1 MELSFQNKVALVTG
15 ATSGIGESTAWLY
28 AEAGAQ
34 VFLLG
39 RNEKK
44 GRSIALAMQEK
55 GLRAAYFHLDV
66 TDEAE
71 VKAVVENIYKKTGKI
86 DILVHSAGFGVRTV
100 FTELSYAE
108 WQRQIEINLHGSFL
122 IAQAAAKNMKEKRYG
137 KIVFISSG
145 SIITGT
151 GGGAPYVAA
160 KAGQLG
166 LMRAMAHE
174 LATYN
179 INVNVIG
186 PRNIETPM
194 FSGVYSEEGKRQLI
208 EKIPLKRIAGP
219 EEIAGLALYLTHD
232 ISSYITG
239 QFILVD
245 GGRTYSS

>member
-1 MELSFQNKVALVTG
+1 MEISFQDKVVLVTG

-28 AEAGAQ
+28 AKAGAV

-44 GRSIALAMQEK
+44 GRQITLSMQEE
-55 GLRAAYFHLDV
+55 GLRAEYWHLDV
-66 TDEAE
+66 RDEVE
-71 VKAVVENIYKKTGKI
+71 VNSVVEGIFKKQHKI
-86 DILVHSAGFGVRTV
+86 DVLVHCAGFGIRTV
-100 FTELSYAE
+100 FTKLTYAD
-108 WQRQIEINLHGSFL
+108 WKDQIEVNLHGTFL
-122 IAQAAAKNMKEKRYG
+122 IAQAVAKKMMEKNYG

-160 KAGQLG
+160 KAGQVG
-166 LMRAMAHE
+166 LTRAMARE
-174 LATYN
+174 LAKYN

-194 FSGVYSEEGKRQLI
+194 LSGVYSEEAKRELL
-208 EKIPLKRIAGP
+208 EKIPLKRIGGP
-219 EEIAGLALYLTHD
+219 DDIAGLALFLTSD
-232 ISSYITG
+232 VGGYITG

-245 GGRTYSS
+245 GGRTFS